1 VRQKTK
7 AKPAHLYDCISAN
20 ELGAELIDCRLQSWP
35 PQVPLFGPDSQEH
48 NTWNRFATSEHS
60 LTEAIVQRQQQPI
73 FLSCPDGHRIVICAV
88 IDFEDMNYVVA
99 DTAETRNNV
108 WRDAFVSQPAH
119 FGAQPY
125 TSRSSA
131 M

>member
-1 VRQKTK
+1 MTKSKT
-7 AKPAHLYDCISAN
+7 ARLYDCISAN
-20 ELGAELIDCRLQSWP
+20 ELGAELIDRRLQSWP
-35 PQVPLFGPDSQEH
+35 PQLPLSRPDSQED

-60 LTEAIVQRQQQPI
+60 LTEGLVQRQQQPI
-73 FLSCPDGHRIVICAV
+73 FLSCPDGHRVVICAL

-99 DTAETRNNV
+99 DAAQTPNNL

-125 TSRSSA
+125 TRRSSA